1 MDIRITEAIKRRYNR
16 TALFYDWMDR
26 MIPAGWRQLVWRE
39 ARGRVLEVGV
49 GTGANFPY
57 YPPDCQVTAID
68 FSPGMLARAR
78 QKLHQAR
85 VPVAL
90 REMDVQHLDF
100 ADASFDT
107 VVATCVF
114 CTVPDPVQGLR
125 EVNRVCRPE
134 GKIVLLE
141 HVRSENRLLGPLM
154 DTLNP
159 LVLYFIG
166 SNINRRTVANVKK
179 AGITIEREV
188 NLAGNIVKLIIGHP
202 LFTPWP

>member
-1 MDIRITEAIKRRYNR
+1 MDRKLTEIIKKRYNR

-26 MIPAGWRQLVWRE
+26 MIPDEWRRRVWRE

-49 GTGANFPY
+49 GTGANFPF
-57 YPPDCQVTAID
+57 YPPGCQVTAID

-78 QKLHQAR
+78 QKLHLAR
-85 VPVAL
+85 VAVAL
-90 REMDVQHLDF
+90 QEMDVQHLGF

-114 CTVPDPVQGLR
+114 CTVPDPVQGLQ
-125 EVNRVCRPE
+125 EINRVCRPE
-134 GKIVLLE
+134 GKIILLE

-154 DTLNP
+154 DALNP
-159 LVLYFIG
+159 LVLYFVG

-179 AGITIEREV
+179 AGITIEREE

-202 LFTPWP
+202 GG

>member
-1 MDIRITEAIKRRYNR
+1 MDRRITEVIKRRYNR

-26 MIPAGWRQLVWRE
+26 MIPNDLRRRVWRE

-49 GTGANFPY
+49 GTGANFPF
-57 YPPDCQVTAID
+57 YPPGCQVTAID

-78 QKLHQAR
+78 QKLNLAQ
-85 VPVAL
+85 VPVDL
-90 REMDVQHLDF
+90 QEMDVQHLDF

-114 CTVPDPVQGLR
+114 CTVPDPVQGLK

-141 HVRSENRLLGPLM
+141 HVRSEHCFLGPLM
-154 DTLNP
+154 DLLNP

-166 SNINRRTVANVKK
+166 SNINRRTVANVTR
-179 AGITIEREV
+179 AGIAIEREE
-188 NLAGNIVKLIIGHP
+188 NLAGDIVKLIIGHP
-202 LFTPWP
+202 GGSSG